1 MPPVTKPTQE
11 KYDYVVIG
19 GGSGASGTAV
29 RSLYPAL
36 LPILSNNSLTL
47 QRRAA
52 SYGKKVAVIE
62 ATGVLGGC
70 CVKVGEYLFPMGKR
84 N

>member
-1 MPPVTKPTQE
+1 MPPITQPTQE
-11 KYDYVVIG
+11 KYDYVIIG
-19 GGSGASGTAV
+19 GGSGASGTGV
-29 RSLYPAL
+29 RSFPPRL
-36 LPILSNNSLTL
+36 LHALSNEPTP

-70 CVKVGEYLFPMGKR
+70 CVKVGKYPFPPR
-84 N
+84 EQD